1 MPVISAPLS
10 LFVFDCCAS
19 YTIIW
24 FLLLAILCTKL
35 STRRIERASLMLSRL
50 VNDCN
55 LYQRLCLVD
64 ENATGN
70 EEETSICTDVLFQ
83 LSILAGC

>member
-1 MPVISAPLS
+1 M
-10 LFVFDCCAS
+10 
-19 YTIIW
+19 IIC

-35 STRRIERASLMLSRL
+35 STRRIERASLMPSRL
-50 VNDCN
+50 VNYCN
-55 LYQRLCLVD
+55 LYQRLCLVA
-64 ENATGN
+64 ENPTGN

>member
-1 MPVISAPLS
+1 MI
-10 LFVFDCCAS
+10 FC
-19 YTIIW
+19 

-35 STRRIERASLMLSRL
+35 STRRIEQASLMLSRL
-50 VNDCN
+50 VNYCN
-55 LYQRLCLVD
+55 LYQRLCLV
-64 ENATGN
+64 ENPTGN